1 MFRVADLYCLLSS
14 PNTTGVVK
22 SGSMRWKGRYVASMR
37 DNRMHT
43 KVLVENY
50 AWEGPLKR
58 LGVLGF
64 TIFQRT
70 LNRQHWWKRNGLSSC
85 YCSS

>member
-37 DNRMHT
+37 DNIMHT
-43 KVLVENY
+43 KFWLRIMH
-50 AWEGPLKR
+50 GK
-58 LGVLGF
+58 G
-64 TIFQRT
+64 
-70 LNRQHWWKRNGLSSC
+70 H
-85 YCSS
+85 